1 MLFIGVCRLLG
12 RLLSVA
18 CGMYRYVFYR
28 CVSVAW
34 EIGQRR
40 PERQREAQRGPERP
54 REDQRSPEKD
64 KENKGEHIIEPMEPL
79 RL

>member
-1 MLFIGVCRLLG
+1 MMFIGVCRLLG

-18 CGMYRYVFYR
+18 CGMYRYVFYG
-28 CVSVAW
+28 CVSADW
-34 EIGQRR
+34 EIGQRM
-40 PERQREAQRGPERP
+40 PERQREAQRGPERH

-64 KENKGEHIIEPMEPL
+64 KENKGEHSIEPMEPL